1 MLSSNRWGHMQIN
14 HLGRRKFIALLGG
27 AAVPWPLA
35 AGAQQPSMP
44 VIGFLNPRSLRSDSR
59 LVTAFHQGL
68 GETGYVQGK
77 NVAIEYR
84 WAEGHNDRLPA
95 LTADLVRRQVAVI
108 VATGGNVSALAAQ
121 AVSTTIPI
129 VFTLGGDPIM
139 LGLVTSLSR
148 PGGNI
153 TGISALTGLLGAKRL
168 ELLHELVPKATMIG
182 IVMNPTN
189 PIAEAYAR
197 DLQGAARTRWQQ
209 IHIQNASS
217 EGEIDTAFASLV
229 ELRAGAILIVTDAFF
244 IGRRDQLVALA
255 ARYAIPTIY
264 ENRDFAA
271 AGGLISYGTDLAD
284 MYRQAGVYAGRILK
298 GEKPADL
305 PVMLPTKFELVI
317 NAKTAKALGL
327 EIPPMLLALADEVIE

>member
-14 HLGRRKFIALLGG
+14 HLGRRKFITLLGG

-168 ELLHELVPKATMIG
+168 ELLHELVPKAMMIG

-197 DLQGAARTRWQQ
+197 DLKGPHARVGSKSISRMRALKVRSTPRSRVWS
-209 IHIQNASS
+209 NCGPERFLSLPMRSS
-217 EGEIDTAFASLV
+217 LG
-229 ELRAGAILIVTDAFF
+229 GAINSS
-244 IGRRDQLVALA
+244 RWR
-255 ARYAIPTIY
+255 
-264 ENRDFAA
+264 
-271 AGGLISYGTDLAD
+271 
-284 MYRQAGVYAGRILK
+284 
-298 GEKPADL
+298 PA
-305 PVMLPTKFELVI
+305 MQFQRST
-317 NAKTAKALGL
+317 KTATSPLPA
-327 EIPPMLLALADEVIE
+327 A